1 MKFVTEGPTL
11 QIGKPF
17 HSSTFFSLI
26 MPSAVRKIQL

>member
-17 HSSTFFSLI
+17 HSIACFSLI
-26 MPSAVRKIQL
+26 MSSALRQIQL